1 MFVSHVSM
9 QCPEWKRG
17 RLNIS
22 GTGWLGPIGRS
33 RIPLKS
39 PAEWFKLD
47 TLFCRTTSTEYGVKP
62 FNREHQAM
70 PPTREASAPSI
81 GVEPGSKRNFRIGL
95 AGPFLDPI
103 RLHLEVNTQGS
114 AKGPED
120 AQVGDWERGKN
131 ELGYGIVPF
140 RAPPMYPAWS

>member
-1 MFVSHVSM
+1 
-9 QCPEWKRG
+9 
-17 RLNIS
+17 
-22 GTGWLGPIGRS
+22 
-33 RIPLKS
+33 
-39 PAEWFKLD
+39 
-47 TLFCRTTSTEYGVKP
+47 
-62 FNREHQAM
+62 M

-140 RAPPMYPAWS
+140 RAPPMYPA